1 MTISLKKVTAGSG
14 YDYLI
19 RQVAAQDST
28 VRTGLAAY
36 YEEKGEAPGVW
47 IGSGLDGLDGI
58 AAGDPVTEAEMK
70 ALFGNGHHPLADQ
83 IRKAALEAGLSER
96 DAEKACRLG
105 RPFAVRA
112 NGSPEFRQELR
123 RRYAAVN
130 LAAGLPANAK
140 LDPDQ
145 LAQIRGEVA
154 SEFFARE
161 FGRPPENPLE
171 LHRAV
176 AIWSRPVA
184 ATIAGV
190 DLTVSPTK
198 SFSTL
203 WALAPLATSQ
213 QLEELHRQAVAKVV
227 EYLETQAFSRVGAH
241 GIRNVETR
249 GLVAVAFTHRDSRAG
264 DPDLHTHLVIAN
276 KVQSTGGR
284 WYALNTNLIYKA
296 KVAASEL
303 YSATLEASL
312 AETFGIRFVER
323 STGAG
328 KRPVREIDGVDL
340 ALAARWSTRRGQI
353 EHRRDELAAAF
364 LSDHGRPPTE
374 AEMIALAQRANLET
388 REAKHEPRTL
398 AEQRATWR
406 GQAELVLGTGGVDGM
421 LAAVF
426 NRPAVNPKTPSI
438 DWLIDTSARVIG
450 VLESERSTWQTWHVR
465 AEALRQTRTA
475 GIPAGLLERVV
486 DTIVDLALE
495 TRSLRL
501 RVDDPISEPDALRR
515 SDGQSVYTIPGV
527 DWYTSSRILD
537 AETRI
542 VANAGRTDG
551 RVVDPSLVDL
561 ALLEALANG
570 TQLTPGQS
578 NLVREMA
585 CSGQRVQLAI
595 APAGTGKT
603 TAMRVL
609 GAAWTE
615 SGGRVI
621 GLAPSAAAAKALSDQ
636 LDVPC
641 DTLAKLTWS
650 LDHPEQPTPTWM
662 TGIGPDTLVIIDEA
676 GMADTLSLDRAIAEV
691 MIRGGSVRLVGDD
704 RQLSAIGAGG
714 VLRDI
719 EAAHG
724 ACRLHEV
731 LRFNDPAEAAAST
744 ALREGRTEA
753 LGYYLDHDRI
763 HVGDIITMAHAVL
776 DAWTKDHAN
785 GLDALMLAPTRDLV
799 TRLNQLAQR
808 RRLDGK
814 TMLGRGAGLADGNI
828 AVAGDLVISRHNAR
842 RLPVGSRD
850 WVKNGDR
857 WRVASVA
864 ADGSLRVQSLRSKHA
879 VTLPADYVREWVDLG
894 YATTIHG
901 AQGLTADT
909 MHGLASGEESRQDIY
924 TMLTRGRQ
932 ANHLY
937 LQVVGD
943 GDPHGLVH
951 TDATYLLTGVER
963 LERILSHD
971 SVAESAST
979 RLREQDDP
987 ARLLAPA
994 VARYSDALGVAAE
1007 QVLGPEV
1014 GQRLD
1019 QEADNLV
1026 LWLTECPAWDTL
1038 RADLLGCV
1046 ADGHDPVRL
1055 LRETVGMG
1063 ELDTARDPAAVLD
1076 HRLHQLVPE
1085 KAPGPLP
1092 WLRGVPSRVADD
1104 EVWGPYLQAR
1114 AERVER
1120 LADALRW
1127 EVRSHHR
1134 PPDWLGPMSLTP
1146 RMFENG
1152 ALLGDISVWRAVT
1165 DVPASDLR
1173 PTGAPAVGEAAA
1185 RWQRDLD
1192 ARLDRSLGTGEWG
1205 RLLPSLDPAL
1215 ARDPERLVIA
1225 RRLHAL
1231 AESGVDIPQ
1240 VVERALAE
1248 GPLPDEHAASAL
1260 WWRVLGNAGVRLG
1273 WPPAPEKEVWESVTP
1288 PRRRRPEEEHLPS
1301 WGHDRDRGG
1310 PSIGF

>member
-1 MTISLKKVTAGSG
+1 MTISLKKVSAGSG
-14 YDYLI
+14 YDYLT

-28 VRTGLAAY
+28 VKSGLAAY
-36 YEEKGEAPGVW
+36 YEEKGESPGVW
-47 IGSGLDGLDGI
+47 MGSGLDGLEGI
-58 AAGDPVTEAEMK
+58 NAGDPVTEAQMK
-70 ALFGNGHHPLADQ
+70 ALFGNGLHPLADQ
-83 IRKAALEAGLSER
+83 ILQEALDAGLSER

-105 RPFAVRA
+105 RPFAVRSG
-112 NGSPEFRQELR
+112 GSPEFQEELK
-123 RRYAAVN
+123 RRYAAANV
-130 LAAGLPANAK
+130 AAGRRPTAR
-140 LDPDQ
+140 LDADAR
-145 LAQIRGEVA
+145 AQIRTEVA
-154 SEFFARE
+154 SGFFARE
-161 FGRPPENPLE
+161 FGRPPDSAIE

-176 AIWSRPVA
+176 AMWSRPNAV
-184 ATIAGV
+184 TIAGV

-198 SFSTL
+198 TFSTL
-203 WALAPLATSQ
+203 WALAPMADSEKLE
-213 QLEELHRQAVAKVV
+213 QLHLKAVKRVV
-227 EYLETQAFSRVGAH
+227 EYLETQAFSRVGPH
-241 GIRNVETR
+241 GVRNVEAR

-264 DPDLHTHLVIAN
+264 DPDLHTHLVVAN
-276 KVQSTGGR
+276 KVQTADGR
-284 WYALNTNLIYKA
+284 WYALNTNLLYKA

-303 YSATLEASL
+303 YTATLEAEL
-312 AETFGIRFVER
+312 VETFGLSFVER
-323 STGAG
+323 STGRG
-328 KRPVREIDGVDL
+328 KRPVRELAGIDPVL
-340 ALAARWSTRRGQI
+340 TARWSTRRGQI
-353 EHRRDELAAAF
+353 EHRRDELAATFQA
-364 LSDHGRPPTE
+364 DHGRPPTE
-374 AEMIALAQRANLET
+374 PEMIALAQRANLET
-388 REAKHEPRTL
+388 REAKHAPRSR

-406 GQAELVLGTGGVDGM
+406 AEAEAALGVGGVERM
-421 LAAVF
+421 LADVHRHGP
-426 NRPAVNPKTPSI
+426 RPTLMPSI

-450 VLESERSTWQTWHVR
+450 VLEQERSTWQGWHVR
-465 AEALRQTRTA
+465 AEALRQTRAA

-495 TRSLRL
+495 TRSIRL
-501 RVDDPISEPDALRR
+501 SVDDSIPEPDALRR
-515 SDGQSVYTIPGV
+515 SDGHSVYTIPGV

-537 AETRI
+537 AEQRI

-551 RVVDPSLVDL
+551 RAVDPGLVDL

-578 NLVREMA
+578 NLVRDMA
-585 CSGQRVQLAI
+585 GSGQRVQLAI

-609 GAAWTE
+609 GSAWTE
-615 SGGRVI
+615 SGGTVI
-621 GLAPSAAAAKALSDQ
+621 GLAPSAAAAKALADQ
-636 LDVPC
+636 LDVSC

-650 LDHPEQPTPTWM
+650 LDHPEQPTPAWLA
-662 TGIGPDTLVIIDEA
+662 GIGPDSLVIIDEA

-724 ACRLHEV
+724 ACRLQEV
-731 LRFNDPAEAAAST
+731 LRFDDPAEAAASA
-744 ALREGRTEA
+744 ALRDGRTEA
-753 LGYYLDHDRI
+753 LGYYLDHDRV

-776 DAWTKDHAN
+776 DAWTQDHAN

-799 TRLNQLAQR
+799 SRLNQLAQQR
-808 RRLDGK
+808 HHEGRS
-814 TMLGRGAGLADGNI
+814 MIGRGAGLGDGNI
-828 AVAGDLVISRHNAR
+828 AVAGDLVITRHNAR

-864 ADGSLRVQSLRSKHA
+864 QDGSLRVQSLRSKHA
-879 VTLPADYVREWVDLG
+879 VTLPADYVSEWVDLG

-909 MHGLASGEESRQDIY
+909 MHGLASGEESHQDVY

-943 GDPHGLVH
+943 GDPHGLAH

-971 SVAESAST
+971 DAAESAST

-987 ARLLAPA
+987 ARLLSPA
-994 VARYSDALGVAAE
+994 AARYSDALGVAAE
-1007 QVLGPEV
+1007 QVLGPQI
-1014 GQRLD
+1014 GQRLG

-1038 RADLLGCV
+1038 RADLLGCA

-1076 HRLHQLVPE
+1076 HRLRLLVPE
-1085 KAPGPLP
+1085 KTPGPLP
-1092 WLRGVPSRVADD
+1092 WLRGVPSRVAND

-1120 LADALRW
+1120 LASALRR

-1134 PPDWLGPMSLTP
+1134 PPDWLGSVSLTP

-1152 ALLGDISVWRAVT
+1152 ALLGDIAVWRAVM
-1165 DVPASDLR
+1165 DVPAPDLR
-1173 PTGAPAVGEAAA
+1173 PTGAPAAGEAAA

-1205 RLLPSLDPAL
+1205 RLLPTLDPAL
-1215 ARDPERLVIA
+1215 ARDPEGLVIA

-1231 AESGVDIPQ
+1231 AEKGIDVPQ

-1248 GPLPDEHAASAL
+1248 GPLPAERPASAL
-1260 WWRVLGNAGVRLG
+1260 WWRVAGIAQVWQG
-1273 WPPAPEKEVWESVTP
+1273 WPSSSGNEVWETVTLRP
-1288 PRRRRPEEEHLPS
+1288 VPRPEHERMPGY
-1301 WGHDRDRGG
+1301 GHDPDRGG

>member
-1 MTISLKKVTAGSG
+1 MTISLKRVSAGSG
-14 YDYLI
+14 YDYLT

-28 VRTGLAAY
+28 VKTGLAAY
-36 YEEKGEAPGVW
+36 YEEKGESPGVW
-47 IGSGLDGLDGI
+47 MGAGLAGLGI
-58 AAGDPVTEAEMK
+58 NAGDPVTEAQMK
-70 ALFGNGHHPLADQ
+70 ALFGNGLHPLADQ
-83 IRKAALEAGLSER
+83 TRQDALDAGLSER

-112 NGSPEFRQELR
+112 GGSPEFQQELK
-123 RRYAAVN
+123 RRYATAN
-130 LAAGLPANAK
+130 FAAGRRPTAK
-140 LDPDQ
+140 LAPDV
-145 LAQIRGEVA
+145 LAQIRTEVA
-154 SEFFARE
+154 SEFFAKE
-161 FGRPPENPLE
+161 FGRMPDSAME

-176 AIWSRPVA
+176 AVWSRPNAV
-184 ATIAGV
+184 TIAGV

-198 SFSTL
+198 TFSTL
-203 WALAPLATSQ
+203 WALAPVADSEKLE
-213 QLEELHRQAVAKVV
+213 QLHLRAVAKVV
-227 EYLETQAFSRVGAH
+227 EYLETQAFSRVGPH
-241 GIRNVETR
+241 GVRNVEAR

-264 DPDLHTHLVIAN
+264 DPDLHTHLVVAN
-276 KVQSTGGR
+276 KVQTADGR
-284 WYALNTNLIYKA
+284 WYALNTNLLYKA

-303 YSATLEASL
+303 YSATLEAEL
-312 AETFGIRFVER
+312 AHTFGLSFVER
-323 STGAG
+323 ITGRG
-328 KRPVREIDGVDL
+328 KRPVREIAGIDP

-364 LSDHGRPPTE
+364 QADHGRPPTE
-374 AEMIALAQRANLET
+374 PEMIALAQRANLET
-388 REAKHEPRTL
+388 REAKHAPRSR

-406 GQAELVLGTGGVDGM
+406 SEAEAVLGAGGVERM
-421 LAAVF
+421 LADVRRHGP
-426 NRPAVNPKTPSI
+426 RPALMPSA
-438 DWLIDTSARVIG
+438 DWLIDSSARVIG
-450 VLESERSTWQTWHVR
+450 VLEQERSTWQGWHVR
-465 AEALRQTRTA
+465 AEALRQTRAA
-475 GIPAGLLERVV
+475 GVPGDLLDRVV

-495 TRSLRL
+495 TRSIRL
-501 RVDDPISEPDALRR
+501 SVDDPIQEPDALRR

-537 AETRI
+537 AEQRI

-551 RVVDPSLVDL
+551 RVVDPGLVAL

-603 TAMRVL
+603 TATRVL
-609 GAAWTE
+609 GSAWTE
-615 SGGRVI
+615 SGGTVI
-621 GLAPSAAAAKALSDQ
+621 GLAPSAAAAKALADQ

-650 LDHPEQPTPTWM
+650 LDHPEQPTPTWLS
-662 TGIGPDTLVIIDEA
+662 GIGPDSLVIIDEA

-719 EAAHG
+719 EAEHG

-731 LRFNDPAEAAAST
+731 LRFDDPAEAAAST
-744 ALREGRTEA
+744 ALREGRSDA

-763 HVGDIITMAHAVL
+763 HVGDIVTMAHAVL
-776 DAWTKDHAN
+776 DAWTTDHAN
-785 GLDALMLAPTRDLV
+785 GLDTLMLAPTRDLV
-799 TRLNQLAQR
+799 SRLNQLAQQR
-808 RRLDGK
+808 ALEGR
-814 TMLGRGAGLADGNI
+814 TMIGRGAGLADGNI
-828 AVAGDLVISRHNAR
+828 AVAGDLVITRHNAR

-864 ADGSLRVQSLRSKHA
+864 ADGSLRVQSLRSKHP
-879 VTLPADYVREWVDLG
+879 VTLPADYVSEWIDLG
-894 YATTIHG
+894 YATSIHG
-901 AQGLTADT
+901 AQGLTSDT

-937 LQVVGD
+937 LRVVGD
-943 GDPHGLVH
+943 GDPHGLAH
-951 TDATYLLTGVER
+951 TDAIYLLTGVER

-971 SVAESAST
+971 ELAESAST
-979 RLREQDDP
+979 RLRDQDDP

-1026 LWLTECPAWDTL
+1026 LWLTESPAWGTL
-1038 RADLLGCV
+1038 RADLLGCA
-1046 ADGHDPVRL
+1046 ADGHDPVKL
-1055 LRETVGMG
+1055 LRETIGMG

-1076 HRLHQLVPE
+1076 HRLHLLVPE
-1085 KAPGPLP
+1085 NAPGPLP
-1092 WLRGVPSRVADD
+1092 WLRGVPSRVAQD

-1120 LADALRW
+1120 LAGALRC
-1127 EVRSHHR
+1127 EVRSNHR
-1134 PPDWLGPMSLTP
+1134 APDWLGPISLAP
-1146 RMFENG
+1146 RRFENG
-1152 ALLGDISVWRAVT
+1152 ALLGDIAVWRAVM

-1173 PTGAPAVGEAAA
+1173 PTGPPAVGEAAE

-1192 ARLDRSLGTGEWG
+1192 AHLDRSLGMGEWG
-1205 RLLPSLDPAL
+1205 RRLPTLDPAL
-1215 ARDPERLVIA
+1215 ARDPGRLVVA

-1231 AESGVDIPQ
+1231 EEKGVDVPQ
-1240 VVERALAE
+1240 AVERALAE

-1260 WWRVLGNAGVRLG
+1260 WWRVLGGTNARRG
-1273 WPPAPEKEVWESVTP
+1273 WPPAPEKEEVWETIDP
-1288 PRRRRPEEEHLPS
+1288 PRRRRPEEQHLPS

>member
-14 YDYLI
+14 YDYLT
-19 RQVAAQDST
+19 RQVAAQDGM

-47 IGSGLDGLDGI
+47 MGSGLDGLDGI
-58 AAGDPVTEAEMK
+58 AAGDPVTEAQMK

-83 IRKAALEAGLSER
+83 IRQVALDAGLSER
-96 DAEKACRLG
+96 EAEKACRLG
-105 RPFAVRA
+105 RPFAVRK
-112 NGSPEFRQELR
+112 NGSPEFHQELK
-123 RRYAAVN
+123 RRYVAAN
-130 LAAGLPANAK
+130 LATGRPASTK

-145 LAQIRGEVA
+145 LAQIRSEVA

-161 FGRPPENPLE
+161 FGRAPKTPLE

-176 AIWSRPVA
+176 AVWSRPVA

-227 EYLETQAFSRVGAH
+227 EYLETQAFSRVGPH
-241 GIRNVETR
+241 GVRNVETR

-276 KVQSTGGR
+276 KVQSTDGR

-303 YSATLEASL
+303 YSAVLEASL
-312 AETFGIRFVER
+312 AETFGVRFVER
-323 STGAG
+323 STRTGR
-328 KRPVREIDGVDL
+328 RPVREIEGVDL
-340 ALAARWSTRRGQI
+340 HLTARWSTRRGQI

-364 LSDHGRPPTE
+364 LADHGRPPTE
-374 AEMIALAQRANLET
+374 PEMIALAQRANLET
-388 REAKHEPRTL
+388 REAKHEPRSL
-398 AEQRATWR
+398 AEQRASWR
-406 GQAELVLGTGGVDGM
+406 GQAEQVLGTKGADAM

-426 NRPAVNPKTPSI
+426 NRPAVTPKTPSI
-438 DWLIDTSARVIG
+438 DGLIDTSARVIG
-450 VLESERSTWQTWHVR
+450 ILENERSTWQGWHVR
-465 AEALRQTRTA
+465 AEALRQTRAA
-475 GIPAGLLERVV
+475 GVSAELLDRVV
-486 DTIVDLALE
+486 DTIVDLALQ
-495 TRSLRL
+495 TRSIRL
-501 RVDDPISEPDALRR
+501 SVDDPIAEPDPLRR
-515 SDGQSVYTIPGV
+515 SDGQSAYTIPGV

-537 AETRI
+537 AEQRI

-551 RVVDPSLVDL
+551 RVVAPEVIGL

-570 TQLTPGQS
+570 TPLTPGQS
-578 NLVREMA
+578 DLVRDMA
-585 CSGQRVQLAI
+585 GSGQRVQLAI

-609 GAAWTE
+609 GSAWTE
-615 SGGRVI
+615 SGGTVI
-621 GLAPSAAAAKALSDQ
+621 GLAPSAAAAKALADQ

-650 LDHPEQPTPTWM
+650 LDHPEQPAPAWLAA
-662 TGIGPDTLVIIDEA
+662 IGPDSLVIIDEA

-691 MIRGGSVRLVGDD
+691 MIRGGSARLVGDD

-731 LRFNDPAEAAAST
+731 LRFDDPAEAAAST

-776 DAWTKDHAN
+776 DAWTQDHAN

-799 TRLNQLAQR
+799 SRLNQLAQQSHHEAR
-808 RRLDGK
+808 S
-814 TMLGRGAGLADGNI
+814 MIGRGAGLADGNI
-828 AVAGDLVISRHNAR
+828 AVAGDLVITRHNAR
-842 RLPVGSRD
+842 RLPIGSRD

-857 WRVASVA
+857 WRVASVS

-879 VTLPADYVREWVDLG
+879 VSLPADYVREWVDLG

-943 GDPHGLVH
+943 GDPHGLAH
-951 TDATYLLTGVER
+951 TDATNLLTGVER

-971 SVAESAST
+971 DAAESAST

-1007 QVLGPEV
+1007 QVLGPEL
-1014 GQRLD
+1014 GHRLD

-1038 RADLLGCV
+1038 RADLLGCA

-1076 HRLHQLVPE
+1076 HRLHLLVPE
-1085 KAPGPLP
+1085 KEPRPLP
-1092 WLRGVPSRVADD
+1092 WLRGVPSRVAND
-1104 EVWGPYLQAR
+1104 EVWGTYLQAR

-1120 LADALRW
+1120 LSGALRW
-1127 EVRSHHR
+1127 QVRSNHR
-1134 PPDWLGPMSLTP
+1134 PPDWLGPVSLTP

-1152 ALLGDISVWRAVT
+1152 ALLGDLSVWRAVMG
-1165 DVPASDLR
+1165 VPASDLR
-1173 PTGAPAVGEAAA
+1173 PTGAPAMGEAAA
-1185 RWQRDLD
+1185 RWQRDLE
-1192 ARLDRSLGTGEWG
+1192 ARLDRSLGVGEWG
-1205 RLLPSLDPAL
+1205 RRLPSLDPAL
-1215 ARDPERLVIA
+1215 ARDPGRLVIA

-1231 AESGVDIPQ
+1231 AERGVDVPQ

-1248 GPLPDEHAASAL
+1248 GPLPGEHAASAL
-1260 WWRVLGNAGVRLG
+1260 WWRVFSAAGSRLG
-1273 WPPAPEKEVWESVTP
+1273 WPPAPTKEVWETIDP

>member
-47 IGSGLDGLDGI
+47 MGSGLDGLAGI
-58 AAGDPVTEAEMK
+58 AAGDPVTEAQMK

-83 IRKAALEAGLSER
+83 IRQAILDAGLSER

-105 RPFAVRA
+105 RPFAVRT
-112 NGSPEFRQELR
+112 NGSPEFRQELK
-123 RRYAAVN
+123 RRYAAAN
-130 LAAGLPANAK
+130 IAAGRPANAK
-140 LDPDQ
+140 LDPDL
-145 LAQIRGEVA
+145 LAQIRSEVA

-161 FGRPPENPLE
+161 FGRAPESPLE

-184 ATIAGV
+184 ATIAGI

-203 WALAPLATSQ
+203 WALAPMFISH

-227 EYLETQAFSRVGAH
+227 EYLETQAFSRVGPH

-276 KVQSTGGR
+276 KVQGTDGR

-323 STGAG
+323 STAAG

-353 EHRRDELAAAF
+353 EHRRDELAATF
-364 LSDHGRPPTE
+364 LADHGRPPTE

-388 REAKHEPRTL
+388 REAKHEPRSL

-406 GQAELVLGTGGVDGM
+406 GQAEQALGIGGVDGM

-426 NRPAVNPKTPSI
+426 NRPAINPKTPSI

-450 VLESERSTWQTWHVR
+450 VLESERSTWQSWHVR
-465 AEALRQTRTA
+465 AEALRQTRAA
-475 GIPAGLLERVV
+475 GVPAELLGRVV
-486 DTIVDLALE
+486 DTLVDLALE

-501 RVDDPISEPDALRR
+501 SIDDPIQEPEVLRR
-515 SDGQSVYTIPGV
+515 SDGRSVYTIPGV

-537 AETRI
+537 AEQRI
-542 VANAGRTDG
+542 VANAGRADG
-551 RVVDPSLVDL
+551 RVVDPRLVDL
-561 ALLEALANG
+561 AQLETVANG

-578 NLVREMA
+578 DLVRDMA
-585 CSGQRVQLAI
+585 CSGRRVQLAI

-609 GAAWTE
+609 GSAWTE
-615 SGGRVI
+615 SGGTVI
-621 GLAPSAAAAKALSDQ
+621 GLAPSAAAAKALADQ
-636 LDVPC
+636 LEVPC

-650 LDHPEQPTPTWM
+650 LDHPEQPPPAWLAA
-662 TGIGPDTLVIIDEA
+662 IGPESLVIIDEA

-691 MIRGGSVRLVGDD
+691 MIRGGSVRLIGDD

-719 EAAHG
+719 EAEHG
-724 ACRLHEV
+724 ACRLTEI
-731 LRFNDPAEAAAST
+731 LRFDDPAEAEASK
-744 ALREGRTEA
+744 ALREGRAEA
-753 LGYYLDHDRI
+753 LSYYLDHDRI
-763 HVGDIITMAHAVL
+763 HVGDIVTMAHAVL
-776 DAWTKDHAN
+776 DAWTQDHSN

-799 TRLNQLAQR
+799 ARLNQLAQQR
-808 RRLDGK
+808 HHGGQI
-814 TMLGRGAGLADGNI
+814 MPGRGAGLADGNS
-828 AVAGDLVISRHNAR
+828 AVAGDMVVTRHNDR

-864 ADGSLRVQSLRSKHA
+864 TDGSLRVQSLRSKHA
-879 VTLPADYVREWVDLG
+879 VTLPADYVREWVGLG

-909 MHGLASGEESRQDIY
+909 MHGLTTGEESREQLY

-932 ANHLY
+932 ANHVY

-943 GDPHGLVH
+943 GDPHGLAH
-951 TDATYLLTGVER
+951 TDSVYLLTGVER
-963 LERILSHD
+963 LERILARD
-971 SVAESAST
+971 TAPLSAST
-979 RLREQDDP
+979 ELREQENP

-994 VARYSDALGVAAE
+994 VARYTDALGVAAE
-1007 QVLGPEV
+1007 LVV
-1014 GQRLD
+1014 GADVVRRLD
-1019 QEADNLV
+1019 DEADQIV
-1026 LWLTECPAWDTL
+1026 LWLTECPGWETL
-1038 RADLLGCV
+1038 RANLLGLA
-1046 ADGHDPVRL
+1046 ADGHDPMAL
-1055 LRETVGMG
+1055 LRQAASMD

-1076 HRLHQLVPE
+1076 YRLQLLVPGR
-1085 KAPGPLP
+1085 APGPLP
-1092 WLRGVPSRVADD
+1092 WLRGIPSRIAQD
-1104 EVWGPYLQAR
+1104 ELWGPYLKAR
-1114 AERVER
+1114 ATRIDG
-1120 LADALRW
+1120 LADAVRT
-1127 EVRSHHR
+1127 EVRSHSR
-1134 PPDWLGPMSLTP
+1134 PLNWLGQMSVSP

-1152 ALLGDISVWRAVT
+1152 VLIGDIAVWRAVME
-1165 DVPASDLR
+1165 VPASDVR
-1173 PTGAPAVGEAAA
+1173 ATGAPAAGDAAA

-1192 ARLDRSLGTGEWG
+1192 ARLDRALGAGEWS
-1205 RLLPSLDPAL
+1205 RLLPTLDPAL

-1225 RRLHAL
+1225 RRLHGL
-1231 AESGVDIPQ
+1231 AEKGHDVAQ
-1240 VVERALAE
+1240 LVKGALAE
-1248 GPLPDEHAASAL
+1248 GPLPDERAASAL
-1260 WWRVLGNAGVRLG
+1260 WWRVAGTPDVQLG
-1273 WPPAPEKEVWESVTP
+1273 WPPTSSKEVWETVTP

-1301 WGHDRDRGG
+1301 FGHDRDRGG